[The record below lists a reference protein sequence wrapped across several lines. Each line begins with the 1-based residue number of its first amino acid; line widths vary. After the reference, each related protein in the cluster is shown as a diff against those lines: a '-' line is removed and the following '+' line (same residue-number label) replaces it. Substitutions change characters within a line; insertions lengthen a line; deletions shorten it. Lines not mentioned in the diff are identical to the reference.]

1 MFLEL
6 FSDISMFTVQEKAM
20 LPPHVL
26 GLFAASEDG
35 SIPNDFGCGM

>member
-1 MFLEL
+1 
-6 FSDISMFTVQEKAM
+6 M

-35 SIPNDFGCGM
+35 SIPNDFGCGMWTMHIL